1 MTYIYDVILNFNNE
15 LYEFYEWNKDD
26 LIYHIKKIYLIKV
39 NTKTYNDFLNKKIH
53 IKGDFLLNIFHK
65 CQYYDNKEVKEIP
78 YALLITDGY
87 RLMGVIFDNDGNIIK
102 YSSLL
107 LDEEEDVLDISNHL
121 GIVKLDYEIKGD
133 INTNSLTRFEK
144 KLIKYIKKDLMIS
157 YKEKDLSKLK
167 YLYYEYFNKDCNDI
181 DKIFQDLIN
190 ELNNLNEKH
199 YNLYQLIKLSY
210 SGKSV

>member
-53 IKGDFLLNIFHK
+53 IKGDFLFNIFHK